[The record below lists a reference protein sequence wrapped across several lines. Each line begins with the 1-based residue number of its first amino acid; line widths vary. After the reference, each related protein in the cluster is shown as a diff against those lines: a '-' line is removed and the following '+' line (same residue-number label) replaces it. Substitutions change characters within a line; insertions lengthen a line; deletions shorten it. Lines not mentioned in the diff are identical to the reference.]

1 MFKYKGY
8 LGKTQFDDELEIF
21 HGEVVNTRDIIT
33 FQGKSVKELKK
44 SFEDSVDDYL
54 DLCLKRGEE
63 PEKPFSGRFVVRMSP
78 EVHRKAHSD
87 AKKAGKSLNA
97 WVTEVIDRSTTARE
111 PDASYGHGIR
121 KAGRNFASISPGS
134 PTRIKGYGKLSKS
147 KKYESPKKRQIKT
160 ERTKK

>member
-8 LGKTQFDDELEIF
+8 LGKTQFDDEQEIF

-33 FQGKSVKELKK
+33 FQGGSVKELKK

-54 DLCLKRGEE
+54 DLCRKRGEE
-63 PEKPFSGRFVVRMSP
+63 PEKPFSGRFVVRMPP

-147 KKYESPKKRQIKT
+147 KKYESPKKRQRKS
-160 ERTKK
+160 ERTK

>member
-1 MFKYKGY
+1 MLKYKGY
-8 LGKTQFDDELEIF
+8 LGKAQFDDEIEIF
-21 HGEVVNTRDIIT
+21 HGEVINTRDIIT
-33 FQGKSVKELKK
+33 FQGRSVKELRK

-54 DLCLKRGEE
+54 DLCQKRGED

-111 PDASYGHGIR
+111 PDSSYGHGIR
-121 KAGRNFASISPGS
+121 KPGRNFASLSPRS
-134 PTRIKGYGKLSKS
+134 TARKTCYGKLSKS
-147 KKYESPKKRQIKT
+147 KKHESPKKRQIKT
-160 ERTKK
+160 ER